1 MLRFFARRPAL
12 GLILSFLFLII
23 LGSILLKIPYFHI
36 GRLSWV
42 DSVFTATSAT
52 CVTGLIVKDTPNDF
66 TRAGQIVILILIQLG
81 GMGIMTFSMSIA
93 VLLGK
98 KLGFASKTIINKM
111 IDYDRPGY
119 TVFILKKVISLMII
133 VEFIGTIFLI
143 VAFSKNGIHENLI
156 FHSVFHCISAFC
168 NAGFSTFSNSLMNFS
183 TSFSINIIVMSLI
196 ILGGLGF
203 FVIIEAYSFLVK
215 KIRNDAIIKK
225 PSIQLKMVLYSS
237 IFLILAVTI
246 MFFAIESTNILK
258 GMPFGEK
265 VLISSFQSVT
275 TRTAGFNTI
284 NIGMLNR
291 VTLLIFIM
299 LMFVGAGPGGTA
311 GGIKITTVFVFL
323 KSVFA
328 MATNSKEVYAFGR
341 KVPEE
346 IVNKASA
353 VFFISILINF
363 VAICI
368 LSFTE
373 SAFSL
378 KEIMFEVVSAF
389 GTVGLST
396 GLTGDLSQIGR
407 VVIIVLMFIGR
418 LGPVT
423 LAVAISKQNPKVN
436 YSLPEEKVMI
446 G

>member
-1 MLRFFARRPAL
+1 VLKYFTRRPAL
-12 GLILSFLFLII
+12 GLIFSFLFLII
-23 LGSILLKIPYFHI
+23 MGSIILKFPAFHN
-36 GRLSWV
+36 GELSWV
-42 DSVFTATSAT
+42 DSIFTATSAT

-98 KLGFASKTIINKM
+98 KIGFTSKTIINKM

-143 VAFSKNGIHENLI
+143 AAFNKNGISDDLV

-168 NAGFSTFSNSLMNFS
+168 NAGFSTFSNSLMDFS
-183 TSFSINIIVMSLI
+183 GSFSINLIMMSLI

-203 FVIIEAYSFLVK
+203 FVLIEAYSFITK
-215 KIRNDAIIKK
+215 KFKYQSVIRK
-225 PSIQLKMVLYSS
+225 PSIQLKMVVYST
-237 IFLILAVTI
+237 IFLIIAGAIL
-246 MFFAIESTNILK
+246 FFILESPGVLK
-258 GMPFGEK
+258 GLSIK
-265 VLISSFQSVT
+265 DKLLNSAFQSVT
-275 TRTAGFNTI
+275 ARTAGFNTV
-284 NIGMLNR
+284 NIGLLNR
-291 VTLLIFIM
+291 VTLLVFIM

-311 GGIKITTVFVFL
+311 GGIKITTIFVFL
-323 KSVFA
+323 KSVFS
-328 MATNSKEVYAFGR
+328 MVTNSEEVYAFER
-341 KVPEE
+341 KIPEE

-363 VAICI
+363 VAVCI

-373 SAFSL
+373 SLFSL
-378 KEIMFEVVSAF
+378 REIMFEVVSAF

-396 GLTGDLSQIGR
+396 GLTADLSEIGR
-407 VVIIVLMFIGR
+407 LVIIALMFIGR

-423 LAVAISKQNPKVN
+423 LAVAISKQNPKTS